1 MEAIRHALYKHAS
14 KKGKPDGS
22 FKKSFGNGILK
33 AFDALMEPVK
43 TVTEKTPADSIPWF
57 PILST
62 IFKSAPKP
70 GIQAG
75 NKMAMFHTEL
85 AQLVYYYPDLAAL
98 LGNEKKSYDAV
109 SKKQWQQFKDAVIQH
124 PSTSLTL
131 KKHLMATKF

>member
-1 MEAIRHALYKHAS
+1 MCWKRFHD
-14 KKGKPDGS
+14 PGS
-22 FKKSFGNGILK
+22 Y
-33 AFDALMEPVK
+33 
-43 TVTEKTPADSIPWF
+43 
-57 PILST
+57 
-62 IFKSAPKP
+62 
-70 GIQAG
+70 
-75 NKMAMFHTEL
+75 FHTTGNIVGMFGTKEKPEAEL